1 MKPIVIIG
9 IALVV
14 VLIPVA
20 VYGYMWLIP
29 MTGNAIA
36 NMDPM
41 YVKCQELL
49 QLSERARNENYQFM
63 KEMEN
68 KDYGYKGQLIQN
80 DLDTLKMQ
88 KENMEKIQGMLWQ
101 YCMTEQEKQQMIRDN
116 PDFDYSKFED

>member
-41 YVKCQELL
+41 NVKCNELMDKMEL
-49 QLSERARNENYQFM
+49 KT
-63 KEMEN
+63 KEMN
-68 KDYGYKGQLIQN
+68 QLGKEVDNSEYRLPSDFDSDINRMNESITEMNDILKEILQN
-80 DLDTLKMQ
+80 
-88 KENMEKIQGMLWQ
+88 
-101 YCMTEQEKQQMIRDN
+101 CMTEQEKQQMIRDN

>member
-41 YVKCQELL
+41 NVKCNELMDKMEL
-49 QLSERARNENYQFM
+49 KT
-63 KEMEN
+63 KEMN
-68 KDYGYKGQLIQN
+68 QLRKEVDNSEYRLPSDFDSDINRMNERLTEMNDILKEIWQN
-80 DLDTLKMQ
+80 
-88 KENMEKIQGMLWQ
+88 
-101 YCMTEQEKQQMIRDN
+101 CMTEQEKQQMIRDN
-116 PDFDYSKFED
+116 PDFDYSRFVED

>member
-1 MKPIVIIG
+1 MKPRVIIG
-9 IALVV
+9 IALIV

-41 YVKCQELL
+41 NVKCQELL

-101 YCMTEQEKQQMIRDN
+101 YCMTDQEKQQMIRDN
-116 PDFDYSKFED
+116 PDFDYSKYDD

>member
-41 YVKCQELL
+41 NVKCNELMDKMEL
-49 QLSERARNENYQFM
+49 KT
-63 KEMEN
+63 KEMN
-68 KDYGYKGQLIQN
+68 QLGKEVDNSEYRLPSDFDSDINRMNERLTEMNDILKEIWQN
-80 DLDTLKMQ
+80 
-88 KENMEKIQGMLWQ
+88 
-101 YCMTEQEKQQMIRDN
+101 CMTEQEKQQMIRDN